1 MDFYN
6 PDKTVSAYG
15 DMVSQQLALL
25 RLEFENMKDESD
37 AKKAAYE
44 RGIDEKIELL
54 RAESK
59 SIIESCKADTEA
71 HLKILRDDS
80 DKRYLKKKTVV
91 YVLRFLIPA
100 IIMLTGFLL
109 HLGIKIEERSHE
121 ISTSITEIKTNLGI
135 QDKHDLH

>member
-1 MDFYN
+1 MDLYN
-6 PDKTVSAYG
+6 PDKNISVYG

-25 RLEFENMKDESD
+25 RLEFETMKDESD
-37 AKKAAYE
+37 AKRAAYE

-59 SIIESCKADTEA
+59 SIIEACKADSDSR
-71 HLKILRDDS
+71 LKVLQDDS
-80 DKRYLKKKTVV
+80 DKRYLKKKTIV

-100 IIMLTGFLL
+100 IIMITGFLL

-135 QDKHDLH
+135 HDKNDLH